1 MGLTNIYTKL
11 LACLWLVLLSAGAS
25 AQTTV
30 IPDKLRVKT
39 VPHSP
44 AVGDMMVTV
53 DVSGNIKKDTIP
65 TGGGSSAT
73 GVNGLTGTGNI
84 G

>member
-1 MGLTNIYTKL
+1 MGLTNLHAKL
-11 LACLWLVLLSAGAS
+11 IATLLLVTLGAS

-53 DVSGNIKKDTIP
+53 DVSGNIKAMLRARFRK
-65 TGGGSSAT
+65 
-73 GVNGLTGTGNI
+73 NRR
-84 G
+84 